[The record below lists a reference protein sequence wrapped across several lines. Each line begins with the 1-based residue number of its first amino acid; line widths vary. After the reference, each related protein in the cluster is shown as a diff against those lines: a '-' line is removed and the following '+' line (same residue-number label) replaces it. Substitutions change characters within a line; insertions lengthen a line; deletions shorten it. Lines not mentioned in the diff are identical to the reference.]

1 MGPVAAELRR
11 LRDTDHQVAPP
22 HRGAGAHW
30 LGYNRHRILGGR
42 RSFRS
47 EFRLVP
53 LAAYSCKSLPVSNLS
68 SWLQWGAMLAGAGV
82 ALLVVSVLVWTARDA
97 ASRTSSRALQLGAV
111 LLVLLLNLLGLVVYV
126 LLRSPETRSERR
138 EREIIE
144 AILAREATGQ
154 LARPKA

>member
-1 MGPVAAELRR
+1 M
-11 LRDTDHQVAPP
+11 
-22 HRGAGAHW
+22 
-30 LGYNRHRILGGR
+30 
-42 RSFRS
+42 
-47 EFRLVP
+47 
-53 LAAYSCKSLPVSNLS
+53 SNLS

-82 ALLVVSVLVWTARDA
+82 ALLVVSVLVWTGRDA